1 MRARVLRCSMDSVQV
16 DKATRV
22 DDEKP
27 SRPWLQAVLSGAV
40 FGTLGAAAMSWLGH
54 HSIPAIDRAKP
65 SIARNWM
72 TALGGLA
79 SGTVA
84 VYGTLHVEKP
94 PSVAHD
100 EPHKSVPEKTV
111 ATHSVQMDSTVR
123 SAGERSL

>member
-1 MRARVLRCSMDSVQV
+1 MDPIQV

-22 DDEKP
+22 GDEKP
-27 SRPWLQAVLSGAV
+27 SRPWLQALFSGAV
-40 FGTLGAAAMSWLGH
+40 FGTMGAAAMSWLGH
-54 HSIPAIDRAKP
+54 HSVPKIDRAKP
-65 SIARNWM
+65 SMGRSWM

-84 VYGTLHVEKP
+84 VYGTLHQEKP

-100 EPHKSVPEKTV
+100 ASHRAIPEKTV

-123 SAGERSL
+123 SPGERSL